1 MICRRRSSRK
11 VTRQPSDRGAT
22 PGRGTSKRDAL
33 DYKIHFSLTK
43 VINLLRVKETSEV
56 QRCIS
61 IAINHK
67 EQRKSRN
74 LFVYKCIF
82 VVSLFT
88 HQIGKDED
96 KESILTK
103 LCDTIVKDRDGD
115 REMMKDIISETEHSN
130 LNINLKV
137 ICLVLL

>member
-1 MICRRRSSRK
+1 M
-11 VTRQPSDRGAT
+11 
-22 PGRGTSKRDAL
+22 
-33 DYKIHFSLTK
+33 
-43 VINLLRVKETSEV
+43 
-56 QRCIS
+56 
-61 IAINHK
+61 
-67 EQRKSRN
+67 
-74 LFVYKCIF
+74 
-82 VVSLFT
+82 SLFT